1 MKTDDLIHA
10 LAADTTPA
18 PSARTALMRLVPLA
32 VLATAI
38 VMGATVG
45 LRPDAANAMGATAM
59 KLSITLSLAGMALAM
74 LSAQVMQ
81 LHPAGKVAA
90 LAIAPVLAAVF
101 VAIDLASNG
110 TAGALMRLVGTKAS
124 HCLVLIPAFSI
135 LPLAA
140 LLFAGRQGMPAS
152 PAGAGALAGL
162 AAAGIGAS
170 FYALNCVEDS
180 PLFVA
185 SWYSLATL
193 IVTAL
198 GAVLGSRLLR
208 W

>member
-10 LAADTTPA
+10 LAADTTPV

-74 LSAQVMQ
+74 LPAQVMQ
-81 LHPAGKVAA
+81 LHPAGKVVV

-110 TAGALMRLVGTKAS
+110 TAGALTRLVGTKAS